1 MAKPD
6 EMPLYFALMA
16 IMVKYVSLMKD
27 RGFEIDSQLTVEQSL
42 AILAEA
48 MTSFQKDLERR
59 IVMKERPKT

>member
-1 MAKPD
+1 
-6 EMPLYFALMA
+6 
-16 IMVKYVSLMKD
+16 MVKYVSLMKD